1 MAPADGEITHGSQ
14 LQQERVVK
22 VRNSHP
28 VVKPQEK
35 SYQMR
40 VSHMVQ
46 MWDLRPV
53 INRRTNAKFT
63 HGCNW
68 PNGDICWL
76 IPFGGTMSSRTSEET
91 ASPQS

>member
-1 MAPADGEITHGSQ
+1 MRGDEDGALWILGLGSLVSVAPAEGEITHGRQ

-35 SYQMR
+35 SHQMR
-40 VSHMVQ
+40 ISHMVQ

-53 INRRTNAKFT
+53 VKSQDKCEIHTWLQLAK
-63 HGCNW
+63 W
-68 PNGDICWL
+68 
-76 IPFGGTMSSRTSEET
+76 
-91 ASPQS
+91 